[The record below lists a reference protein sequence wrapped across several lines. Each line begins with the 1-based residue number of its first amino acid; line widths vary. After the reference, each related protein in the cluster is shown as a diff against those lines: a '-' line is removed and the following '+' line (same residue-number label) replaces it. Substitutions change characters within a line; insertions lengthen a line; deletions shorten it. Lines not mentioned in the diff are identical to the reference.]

1 MQKTGLM
8 EEDCLHSDSISPI
21 TKSMAAD
28 LKGKCCIQ
36 TCGIS
41 NKVEIIKR
49 HKNL

>member
-28 LKGKCCIQ
+28 VKGKCCIQ

-41 NKVEIIKR
+41 N
-49 HKNL
+49 